1 MILVKLVVGD
11 LVLNVISAYAPQVG
25 HNESTK
31 REFWEGLEELVRR
44 VPIGEKLFIG
54 GDLNGHVGTSN
65 TGFERVHGGFGYDI
79 RNQEGEDVLSFAL
92 AYDMRGKR
100 AKVARTKWWK
110 LKGEASQ
117 AFRERVIKEGP
128 WEEGGDANMMW
139 TSIATCLRKVAV
151 EEFGV
156 TKGSRREAKDTW
168 WWNDEVQKVIREK
181 KDCFRCLY
189 LDRSAANMEKYKVAK
204 KAAKRAVS
212 EARGRAYEDI
222 YQRLN
227 TKEGERDIYKMAKF
241 RERKMRD
248 VNEVKCIKDLEDQL
262 LVKEEAIKRRWQEYF
277 DNLYNGE
284 VESSTIELDDSFDDT
299 SMCFVQRI
307 QESEVK
313 EALRRMKGG
322 KAMGPDGP
330 DP

>member
-1 MILVKLVVGD
+1 VIPGESVVPQHKLVVAD
-11 LVLNVISAYAPQVG
+11 FRFRI
-25 HNESTK
+25 
-31 REFWEGLEELVRR
+31 R
-44 VPIGEKLFIG
+44 V
-54 GDLNGHVGTSN
+54 
-65 TGFERVHGGFGYDI
+65 
-79 RNQEGEDVLSFAL
+79 Q
-92 AYDMRGKR
+92 RGKR

-139 TSIATCLRKVAV
+139 TSMATCLRKVAV

-212 EARGRAYEDI
+212 EARGRAYEDL

-241 RERKMRD
+241 RERKTRD
-248 VNEVKCIKDLEDQL
+248 VNEVKCIKDGEDQL
-262 LVKEEAIKRRWQEYF
+262 LVKDEAIKRRWREYF

-284 VESSTIELDDSFDDT
+284 IESSTIELDYSFDDAN
-299 SMCFVQRI
+299 MCFVRRI

-313 EALRRMKGG
+313 EDEMRQG
-322 KAMGPDGP
+322 DES
-330 DP
+330 